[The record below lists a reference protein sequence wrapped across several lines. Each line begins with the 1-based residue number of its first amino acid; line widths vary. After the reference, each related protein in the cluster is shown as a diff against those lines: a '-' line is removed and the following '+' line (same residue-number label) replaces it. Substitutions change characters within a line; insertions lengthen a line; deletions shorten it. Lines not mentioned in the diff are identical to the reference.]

1 MMTEKPM
8 KPMTDKEMMMM
19 SEKEMKSN
27 RCGNGSAM
35 GRKQR
40 AEMDKK
46 LMTNNKQK
54 EQ

>member
-1 MMTEKPM
+1 MEKPM
-8 KPMTDKEMMMM
+8 KPMTNKEMMMPK
-19 SEKEMKSN
+19 KEMKQG

-40 AEMDKK
+40 EEMDKK